1 MMAVKDQKKH
11 SRGSRG
17 WWDTAN
23 RITRRKTQGIPVS
36 SVLCPDDINN
46 YFQTNNTDTAYCAPR
61 LSVIPEGCPVPT
73 VDEYSVLNLLVHQ
86 KRTACG
92 PDGFP
97 YWFWRDYA
105 FYLVPVLT
113 KIFNSSLRH
122 QTVPLAWKLANVSP
136 IPKESPLNNCNQL
149 RPISLTNII
158 MRIFEKLV
166 CN

>member
-1 MMAVKDQKKH
+1 MPK
-11 SRGSRG
+11 
-17 WWDTAN
+17 
-23 RITRRKTQGIPVS
+23 
-36 SVLCPDDINN
+36 
-46 YFQTNNTDTAYCAPR
+46 F
-61 LSVIPEGCPVPT
+61 
-73 VDEYSVLNLLVHQ
+73 DEYSVLNVSVHQ
-86 KRTACG
+86 KCTACG

-105 FYLVPVLT
+105 FYLAPVIT

-122 QTVPLAWKLANVSP
+122 QTVPLAWKLADVSP

-166 CN
+166 CKQELSPALKLQIRSDQFVYKEGHNTIMAFLKYQHYYCTSPEQHYVYCF